1 MSVPFDENLIKR
13 CIQGEAKAQKQLY
26 DYFSRVLYGICLRYS
41 QNPDDA
47 KDILQEG
54 FIKIFSKISQYS
66 GKGSFEGW
74 IKRVM
79 VNTALEFYRTNKVH
93 TGQSDVYEQ
102 VEISFSS
109 FSLEKISQK
118 ELLIAM
124 NNLALGYKTVLNLYA
139 IEGYSHAEIAEMLGI
154 SEGTSKSQLSRARVA
169 FAAELKKL
177 NIHIEKDR
185 QHRTI

>member
-13 CIQGEAKAQKQLY
+13 CIQGESKAQKQLY

-79 VNTALEFYRTNKVH
+79 VNTALEFYRSNKVH

-109 FSLEKISQK
+109 FSLERISQK

-139 IEGYSHAEIAEMLGI
+139 IEGYSHAEIAEMMGI

-169 FAAELKKL
+169 FASELKKL
-177 NIHIEKDR
+177 NINIEKDR
-185 QHRTI
+185 